1 MNISKIDLIGWSLS
15 NGGTTLNA
23 LFTSD
28 AASAVMEGDR
38 INLAPKTASAFMDK
52 NGNRPA
58 ENNPK
63 VTIGGEGNPKIK
75 FDIHLASQVT
85 TVSAATPSL
94 IPSKKTI
101 NVYVV
106 NPATHKL
113 DRIEDGAVV
122 QTGID
127 TLVTPLTGAVWT
139 MDLTVPRGGPLS
151 QPAYWRSLKVKYSI
165 PIYSNLGNFV
175 NRASG
180 TFTVDSDVYYS
191 ANNKVTFFVEWVN
204 APNGGIRSQQGR
216 AVGTGAYIYKAELEC
231 KFYPN
236 PNQDE
241 KNRERFNTSNS
252 YDKTETFGIRRL
264 K

>member
-1 MNISKIDLIGWSLS
+1 M
-15 NGGTTLNA
+15 
-23 LFTSD
+23 
-28 AASAVMEGDR
+28 
-38 INLAPKTASAFMDK
+38 
-52 NGNRPA
+52 
-58 ENNPK
+58 
-63 VTIGGEGNPKIK
+63 
-75 FDIHLASQVT
+75 
-85 TVSAATPSL
+85 
-94 IPSKKTI
+94 
-101 NVYVV
+101 V

-191 ANNKVTFFVEWVN
+191 VNNKVTFFVEWVN